1 MVENEKLIAGVLGV
15 AFNKKNEVLLTQRHE
30 PDVPKEH
37 AKWQL
42 PGGALEFG
50 EHPEET
56 LRREI
61 KEELNV
67 EVKIINPGPIIRSLI
82 VERKQSDGEVTP
94 YHLLMFAY
102 IITLANT
109 DIDIS
114 SDPETSA
121 FMWVSV
127 DSIDT
132 LTTLPLVPGIVAE
145 AKERLDNP
153 TQVPEK

>member
-15 AFNKKNEVLLTQRHE
+15 AFNGNHEVLLTQRHE

-56 LRREI
+56 LKREI
-61 KEELNV
+61 KEELDV
-67 EVKIINPGPIIRSLI
+67 EAEIISPGPIIRSLTFKR
-82 VERKQSDGEVTP
+82 EQPDGEVTP

-114 SDPETSA
+114 NDPQASA
-121 FMWVSV
+121 FRWVSI
-127 DSIDT
+127 DSINT
-132 LTTLPLVPGIVAE
+132 ITTLPLVPGIVAE
-145 AKERLDNP
+145 AAERLNKP
-153 TQVPEK
+153 TQAEK